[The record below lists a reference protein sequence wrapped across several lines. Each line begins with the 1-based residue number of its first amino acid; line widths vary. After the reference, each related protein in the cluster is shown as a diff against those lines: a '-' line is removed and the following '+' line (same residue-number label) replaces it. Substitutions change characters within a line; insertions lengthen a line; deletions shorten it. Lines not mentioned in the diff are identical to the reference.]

1 MPDNNISK
9 KQIWLGIVLVLFMIV
24 GYTIADKFF
33 VSNNDLD
40 EEIKESVDNI
50 EKQLTPYE
58 QKNNL
63 KEGKIITNFANSV
76 KNQKID
82 GSEQVTLTTEGVIA
96 KGLLYVVASVD
107 NKSLGKDSDVY
118 LKIGA
123 SIDGKWVESG
133 GHLIESRSLDTP
145 QSDDKTEMLF
155 QLSDVKFKE
164 SFNDSDINVIS
175 GNWLSIINQPSVK
188 IFTAFSSTERQG
200 LIHEITIFYE
210 CTEATTCSIVK
221 KSN

>member
-9 KQIWLGIVLVLFMIV
+9 KQIWFGIFLVLVMIV
-24 GYTIADKFF
+24 GYTLADKFF
-33 VSNNDLD
+33 IGNNKLN

-50 EKQLTPYE
+50 EKHITPYE
-58 QKNNL
+58 QKNSL
-63 KEGKIITNFANSV
+63 KETKIITNFSNSV
-76 KNQKID
+76 KSQKISK
-82 GSEQVTLTTEGVIA
+82 SEQANVKTEGVVA
-96 KGLLYVVASVD
+96 KGFLYIVASVD
-107 NKSLGKDSDVY
+107 NKFLKDDSDVY

-123 SIDGKWVESG
+123 SVDGKWIESG
-133 GHLIESRSLDTP
+133 GHLIESRSLETP
-145 QSDDKTEMLF
+145 HSDDKTEMLF

-164 SFNDSDINVIS
+164 SFNDPDINVTS

-210 CTEATTCSIVK
+210 CAEATTCSISK
-221 KSN
+221 EGN